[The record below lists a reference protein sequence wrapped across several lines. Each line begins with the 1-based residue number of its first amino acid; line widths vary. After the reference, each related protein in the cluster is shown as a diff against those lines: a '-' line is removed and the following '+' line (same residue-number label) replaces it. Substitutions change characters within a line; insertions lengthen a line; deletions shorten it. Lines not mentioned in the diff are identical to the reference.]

1 MEDEN
6 DEMDQSESSSSSR
19 QSNSSPKSEPNQ
31 KFGKKIFQQK
41 EIKWISACSN
51 ILSTKEIRFTRDES
65 NETK

>member
-31 KFGKKIFQQK
+31 KVW
-41 EIKWISACSN
+41 EEN
-51 ILSTKEIRFTRDES
+51 ISTKGNQMDFSLLQHTEHQGNQIH
-65 NETK
+65 KG